1 MRVKLYTDYV
11 DGRKVCY
18 IMKMK
23 KSATESNIEFDYYV
37 KINRDRNI
45 KKMTA
50 VVINDDGKVICK
62 DLVKKCWRDEKSTR
76 QCYFGI
82 TICGNR
88 IVSDTVP
95 NLQNK
100 SEGKNVGFVVEY
112 IKDENGNQLYDKE
125 GNPVSNTRRVII
137 NGRVKNVDSSKMSFK
152 MQKLIHGYNKWHL

>member
-1 MRVKLYTDYV
+1 MRIKLYTDYV

-18 IMKMK
+18 IAKMK

-50 VVINDDGKVICK
+50 VVIDDDDKVICK
-62 DLVKKCWRDEKSTR
+62 DMVKKCWSDEKSTK

-82 TICGNR
+82 TVCGNR
-88 IVSDTVP
+88 IVSDTVS

-100 SEGKNVGFVVEY
+100 SEGKNVGFIVEY
-112 IKDENGNQLYDKE
+112 IKDENGNQIYDRE
-125 GNPVSNTRRVII
+125 GNPVSNTRRVIL